1 MIQSNEILLVSSGTL
16 ATLTNEKDYDKLES
30 IRADWLNWFVNQT
43 KQFSNWQECWI
54 EYVAQSNN

>member
-1 MIQSNEILLVSSGTL
+1 MIHSNEILLVSSGTL

-43 KQFSNWQECWI
+43 KEFANWQECWI